1 MPEPAV
7 TRHGD
12 GGGFLVPAAVSSQSC
27 CSGDQTTHPLPP
39 TCPALPQNQ
48 PTAPGRTPGGPLP
61 ASYAPGQIRPG
72 CTPALGHR
80 VQDCAHSHG
89 LSSNL
94 AVATRSVPSSL
105 SPGPQGSKPNSE
117 GTWEEGCNPR
127 EAGIPGGQS
136 RIRGTS
142 PGVRTEEDQM
152 KLGLCPQVPL
162 PQELKLSAR
171 FWGRHVH
178 LLRPH
183 ALSLTYPGCCPVS
196 TCLLTLRQPRMKRG
210 THFTETLLTMR
221 GCGAHRPQ
229 CWQ

>member
-152 KLGLCPQVPL
+152 RLGLCPQVPSPPGAQTLSPLLGQTRPPAQAPCPLSYL
-162 PQELKLSAR
+162 P
-171 FWGRHVH
+171 W
-178 LLRPH
+178 LLPSQH
-183 ALSLTYPGCCPVS
+183 MP
-196 TCLLTLRQPRMKRG
+196 
-210 THFTETLLTMR
+210 
-221 GCGAHRPQ
+221 AHIAPA
-229 CWQ
+229 